1 MPWGL
6 DKLLLFLSER
16 GFLLLH
22 TTSGLIAFSPA
33 AFTKNA
39 MISLVFEFFP
49 PLA

>member
-6 DKLLLFLSER
+6 DKLLMFLKQR

-22 TTSGLIAFSPA
+22 TTSGSIAFSPA

-39 MISLVFEFFP
+39 MVSLAFHVLP

>member
-1 MPWGL
+1 MSWGL
-6 DKLLLFLSER
+6 NKSLMFLKQR

-22 TTSGLIAFSPA
+22 TTSGSIAFSPS

-39 MISLVFEFFP
+39 MVSLAFYFFL